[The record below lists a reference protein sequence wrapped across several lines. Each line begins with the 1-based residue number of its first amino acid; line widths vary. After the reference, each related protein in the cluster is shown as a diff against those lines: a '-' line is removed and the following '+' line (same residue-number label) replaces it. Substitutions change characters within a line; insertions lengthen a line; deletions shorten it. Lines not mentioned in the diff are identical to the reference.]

1 MPHLRQRPRWSAL
14 GWGRLGGFAGAS
26 RPGGWLYRTGV
37 RRITLVASR
46 SASEDTARGDGTD
59 FVFPR
64 LVTRRSAMRTR
75 RGFLIGAC
83 ATIAA
88 AAIPIGSR
96 AHAQVG
102 NGASRS
108 KTRLI
113 LLGTGGGPRPR
124 QSSMSTAQVIIAN
137 DVPYVVDCANGVSRQ
152 LVLAGVALA
161 KVRHVFVT
169 HHHSDHNADYGNL
182 LLLAWASGLRTRV
195 DTWGPPPIAKMTRLF
210 FEMNAYDIETRIA
223 DEGRVP
229 LVPLVHAHEMS
240 QGGLVVKDENVTVTS
255 ILVDHPPVVPAFAYR
270 FDTPSRSIVIS
281 GDTNRTDNLIKLA
294 QGADILVHEALWVPA
309 VDRLVATVQNA
320 ATLKKHIID
329 SHTSVEDCGRVAA
342 AAGVKTL
349 VLSHIVPKDDL
360 SITDQM
366 WIDAARTHFKG

>member
-1 MPHLRQRPRWSAL
+1 
-14 GWGRLGGFAGAS
+14 
-26 RPGGWLYRTGV
+26 
-37 RRITLVASR
+37 
-46 SASEDTARGDGTD
+46 
-59 FVFPR
+59 
-64 LVTRRSAMRTR
+64 MRTR
-75 RGFLIGAC
+75 RGFLLGAC

-195 DTWGPPPIAKMTRLF
+195 DTWGPPPIERITRLF
-210 FEMNAYDIETRIA
+210 FEMSAPDMEVRIA

-229 LVPLVHAHEMS
+229 LVPLIHPHELTQDGPVM
-240 QGGLVVKDENVTVTS
+240 QDENVKVTAARVEHP
-255 ILVDHPPVVPAFAYR
+255 LVADAFAYR
-270 FDTPSRSIVIS
+270 FDARDRSIVIS
-281 GDTNRTDNLIKLA
+281 GDTHRSDNLVKLA
-294 QGADILVHEALWVPA
+294 RGADVLVHEALWVPG
-309 VDRLVATVQNA
+309 VDRLVARRYPVRQGG
-320 ATLKKHIID
+320 LFRLRVSRPGRLRRPG
-329 SHTSVEDCGRVAA
+329 SHALGRAV
-342 AAGVKTL
+342 GRRPRRI
-349 VLSHIVPKDDL
+349 HP
-360 SITDQM
+360 
-366 WIDAARTHFKG
+366 